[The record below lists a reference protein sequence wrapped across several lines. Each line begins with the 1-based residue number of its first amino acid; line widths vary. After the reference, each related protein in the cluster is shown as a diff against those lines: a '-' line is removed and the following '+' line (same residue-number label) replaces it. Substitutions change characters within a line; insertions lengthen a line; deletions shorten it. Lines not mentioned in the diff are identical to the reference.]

1 MSIRTEIQSHS
12 HIVIKPAMTY
22 IYCLRGRKGMV
33 IVMGMTVGKISGNSN
48 GYVKIDLY
56 NRDGSYAGSLA
67 VSTSRTKTSKSKST
81 SKTGQKKYKKLQYN
95 FKRLSNQIM
104 RTKTSV
110 NAKQLVTK
118 TKFQIADLKM
128 KLISGDYSYEEVHNA
143 IVHAEKIARVAKK
156 RMKNL
161 EEEEYLEKT
170 GRNDEMD
177 LEEMQ
182 ARQGKQ
188 KDEILD
194 TTGMSQEEM
203 EQLMQELQEEMEKIE
218 EELEKAMDESEKLME
233 EFVQGSNQQM
243 NPEDLEELKKKHR
256 SEELRDIMKAD
267 MEYLKALFNRLAR
280 EKESAGSSSS
290 NSSSDSSS
298 NMPIS
303 GVSLEI
309 GGVDV
314 PVETVAE
321 ASVEVAGASVDVSV

>member
-1 MSIRTEIQSHS
+1 MS
-12 HIVIKPAMTY
+12 MT
-22 IYCLRGRKGMV
+22 
-33 IVMGMTVGKISGNSN
+33 TGKISASN
-48 GYVKIDLY
+48 NGSVKIALY
-56 NRDGSYAGSLA
+56 NKDGSYKGTMT
-67 VSTSRTKTSKSKST
+67 VSTSRTRTSKSKST

-128 KLISGDYSYEEVHNA
+128 KLLSGDYSYEEIHNA

-161 EEEEYLEKT
+161 EQEEYIEKT
-170 GRNDEMD
+170 GRNDEMN

-182 ARQGKQ
+182 ERQGKQ
-188 KDEILD
+188 REEILD
-194 TTGMSQEEM
+194 TTGMSREEM
-203 EQLMQELQEEMEKIE
+203 ERLLQELQEEMEKIE
-218 EELEKAMDESEKLME
+218 KELEKAMEKSEDRME
-233 EFVQGSNQQM
+233 EFVQGSSQQM
-243 NPEDLEELKKKHR
+243 DPKELEELKKKHR

-267 MEYLKALFNRLAR
+267 MEYLKAVFSKLSR
-280 EKESAGSSSS
+280 EKAAASSSSSS
-290 NSSSDSSS
+290 NSSSDSSG
-298 NMPIS
+298 NMPAS

-314 PVETVAE
+314 PVETAAE
-321 ASVEVAGASVDVSV
+321 APVEVAGASVNVTV